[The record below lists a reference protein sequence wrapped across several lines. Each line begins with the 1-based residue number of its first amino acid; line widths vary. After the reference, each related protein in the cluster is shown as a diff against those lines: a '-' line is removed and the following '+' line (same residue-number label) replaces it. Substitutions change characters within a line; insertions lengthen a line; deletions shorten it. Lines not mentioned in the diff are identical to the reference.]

1 MAQQRLRTIRPEL
14 HVYLVS
20 SAGARCAAYNQG
32 MNTLRSSSTSSLNAS
47 TKSSTAK
54 PTAASTSGRLEI
66 AQKLLL
72 TPFGLTEADL
82 SRALAEI
89 TSKGA
94 DDADLY
100 FQYTRSEGWSLE
112 EGIVKTG
119 SFSIDQGVGVRAVSG
134 EKTAFAYSDDISAA
148 SLMDAARTVRSIS
161 GAGKSARIKAPSR
174 KIANSRSL
182 YEGGDPIATLGS
194 TAKVKLLEKVE
205 KLAKAKDPRIVQVMA
220 GLASEYDVVMVARAD
235 GTLAAD
241 VRPLVRLS
249 VTVIAEQKGR
259 RETGSA
265 GGGGRFGL
273 AYFDDAQI
281 GEYVDE
287 AVKAALTNLEA
298 RPAPAGEMT
307 VVLGSGWPG
316 ILLHEAIGHGLE
328 GDFNRKGS
336 SAFAGKIGQRVAA
349 KGVTVLD
356 DGTIADRRGSL
367 NVDDEGNASQ
377 RNVLIEDGILKGY
390 IQDSLNARL
399 MNVKPTGNGRR
410 ESYAH
415 TPMPRMTNTY
425 MLGGDK
431 DPQEIVASI
440 KKGLYAT
447 NFAGGQVDIT
457 SGKFVFSA
465 SQAYWV
471 ENGKILYPVKG
482 ATIVGSGPEC
492 LKKVSM
498 IANDMALDSGVGTC
512 GKEGQSVPVGVG
524 QPTLRIDGLTVGGT
538 A

>member
-1 MAQQRLRTIRPEL
+1 MTSLKSPAASARQTSVDLRPLSRP
-14 HVYLVS
+14 
-20 SAGARCAAYNQG
+20 
-32 MNTLRSSSTSSLNAS
+32 TLE
-47 TKSSTAK
+47 STA
-54 PTAASTSGRLEI
+54 GRLVI

-72 TPFGLTEADL
+72 EPFGLNDAAL
-82 SRALAEI
+82 SRALGEI
-89 TSKGA
+89 TSYGV

-134 EKTAFAYSDDISAA
+134 EKTAFAYSDDISEA
-148 SLMDAARTVRSIS
+148 SLLDAARTVRSIS
-161 GAGKSARIKAPSR
+161 NAGKVGRVKTPARKVAP
-174 KIANSRSL
+174 SRSL
-182 YEGGDPIATLGS
+182 YRDLDPIASLGS

-249 VTVIAEQKGR
+249 LTVIAEQKGR
-259 RETGSA
+259 REVGSG

-281 GEYVDE
+281 GQYVDD
-287 AVKAALTNLEA
+287 AVKAALTNLDA
-298 RPAPAGEMT
+298 RPAPAGQMT
-307 VVLGSGWPG
+307 VVLGPGWPG

-336 SAFAGKIGQRVAA
+336 SAFSGRIGQRVAA

-399 MNVKPTGNGRR
+399 MKVKPTGNGRR

-415 TPMPRMTNTY
+415 VPMPRMTNTY

-431 DPQEIVASI
+431 APEEIVASI

-465 SQAYWV
+465 SEAFWV

-482 ATIVGSGPEC
+482 ATIVGNGPDA
-492 LKKVSM
+492 LTRVTM
-498 IANDMALDSGVGTC
+498 IGNDMQLDSGVGTC

>member
-1 MAQQRLRTIRPEL
+1 MISREPTIERL
-14 HVYLVS
+14 
-20 SAGARCAAYNQG
+20 A
-32 MNTLRSSSTSSLNAS
+32 
-47 TKSSTAK
+47 TAK
-54 PTAASTSGRLEI
+54 S
-66 AQKLLL
+66 LLL
-72 TPFGLTEADL
+72 TPFGLDESHLTK
-82 SRALAEI
+82 ALNEI
-89 TSKGA
+89 KMHQV
-94 DDADLY
+94 DEADLY

-134 EKTAFAYSDDISAA
+134 EKTAFAYSDDISEA
-148 SLMDAARTVRSIS
+148 SLLDAARTVRSIS
-161 GAGKSARIKAPSR
+161 SAAQTCRAKVAAPKVSR
-174 KIANSRSL
+174 SRSL
-182 YEGGDPIATLGS
+182 YPGVDPIATLDS
-194 TAKVKLLEKVE
+194 TTKVALLGKVE
-205 KLAKAKDPRIVQVMA
+205 KLARAKDPRVIQVMA
-220 GLASEYDVVMVARAD
+220 GLAAEYDVVMVARSD

-259 RETGSA
+259 REVGSG

-273 AYFDDAQI
+273 AYFSDAQI
-281 GEYVDE
+281 EEYVDQ
-287 AVKAALTNLEA
+287 AVHAALTNLDA

-336 SAFAGKIGQRVAA
+336 SAFSGRIGQRVAA

-356 DGTIADRRGSL
+356 DGTITDRRGSL
-367 NVDDEGNASQ
+367 NVDDEGNTTQ
-377 RNVLIEDGILKGY
+377 KTVLIEDGILKGY
-390 IQDSLNARL
+390 IQDSMNARL
-399 MNVKPTGNGRR
+399 MGVAPTGNGRR

-415 TPMPRMTNTY
+415 VPMPRMTNTY

-431 DPQEIVASI
+431 EPEEIVKSI
-440 KKGLYAT
+440 KKGLYAV
-447 NFAGGQVDIT
+447 NFGGGQVDIT

-465 SQAYWV
+465 SEAYWV
-471 ENGKILYPVKG
+471 ENGKIQYPVKG
-482 ATIVGSGPEC
+482 ATLVGSGPEC
-492 LKKVSM
+492 LKRVSM
-498 IANDMALDSGVGTC
+498 IGNDMKLDSGVGTC

>member
-1 MAQQRLRTIRPEL
+1 MISREPTLARIATAQQ
-14 HVYLVS
+14 
-20 SAGARCAAYNQG
+20 
-32 MNTLRSSSTSSLNAS
+32 
-47 TKSSTAK
+47 
-54 PTAASTSGRLEI
+54 
-66 AQKLLL
+66 LLL
-72 TPFGLTEADL
+72 DPFGLTPAHL
-82 SRALAEI
+82 QRALAEI
-89 TSKGA
+89 QAHKV

-134 EKTAFAYSDDISAA
+134 EKTAFAYSDDISEA
-148 SLMDAARTVRSIS
+148 SLLDAARTVRAIS
-161 GAGKSARIKAPSR
+161 SVAQSKRAKVPAQRIAG
-174 KIANSRSL
+174 SRSL
-182 YEGGDPIATLGS
+182 YDGLDPIATLDS
-194 TAKVKLLEKVE
+194 TAKVKLLEQVE
-205 KLAKAKDPRIVQVMA
+205 QRARAKDPRVVQVMA
-220 GLASEYDVVMVARAD
+220 GLASEYDVVLVARAD

-249 VTVIAEQKGR
+249 VTVIAEMQVGGQTR
-259 RETGSA
+259 REVGSS

-273 AYFDDAQI
+273 AYFDSAVIDT
-281 GEYVDE
+281 YVDQ
-287 AVKAALTNLEA
+287 AVQAALTNLDA

-307 VVLGSGWPG
+307 VVLGAGWPG

-336 SAFAGKIGQRVAA
+336 SAFSGRIGQRVAA

-390 IQDSLNARL
+390 IQDAMNARL
-399 MNVKPTGNGRR
+399 MKVQPTGNGRR

-415 TPMPRMTNTY
+415 IPMPRMTNTY

-431 DPQEIVASI
+431 EPAEIIASI
-440 KKGLYAT
+440 KKGLYAS
-447 NFAGGQVDIT
+447 NFGGGQVDIT

-465 SQAYWV
+465 SEAFWV
-471 ENGKILYPVKG
+471 ENGKIQYPVKG
-482 ATIVGSGPEC
+482 ATLVGNGPDA
-492 LKKVSM
+492 LTRVSM
-498 IANDMALDSGVGTC
+498 IGNDMKLDSGVGTC